1 MIRSLPTWKRT
12 VWLCL
17 VMATLEPIPLWAHG
31 GHGGSPAQS
40 SAPESSPSVDSWR
53 QNVRPPRNDL
63 APGML
68 GPSLPPSLP
77 RAAAPPTPQ
86 SPSPKPS
93 FPSSVERTVSAPRGM
108 LKRAWRH
115 QLEVVCSGDGIRI
128 FLYDSAGAPLS
139 PARISGDVVF
149 EARNDPRQWRFPI
162 EYVAQ
167 TGSGPRAHL
176 AVRADLSR
184 VRDGEL
190 EMLFELTGLPHPEEP
205 RLRFAKT
212 FALAVNAPEVT
223 VVPMTDADQ
232 AAVARQR
239 LCPVT
244 NEEFTHGPPIKVS
257 YGDRAI
263 YVCCDSC
270 IAEVRAAPQR
280 FFMTTAAGVNPVA
293 APSSGPREP
302 GYASSGGPTL
312 PPPPT
317 FVTESDR
324 TEVER
329 QRYCPVTHQALGA
342 HGVPLR
348 VSAGSRYTFVCCAEC
363 VSAADRLLT
372 ANSAAPATAGPERAC
387 QACRGN

>member
-53 QNVRPPRNDL
+53 QNLRPQRNDL
-63 APGML
+63 AAGMH

-77 RAAAPPTPQ
+77 RAATAPPPP
-86 SPSPKPS
+86 SPAPKPS
-93 FPSSVERTVSAPRGM
+93 LPSSVEQTVSAPRGM
-108 LKRAWRH
+108 LKRGWRH
-115 QLEVVCSGDGIRI
+115 QLEVVCGVDGIRI

-139 PARISGDVVF
+139 PEGVSGDVVF

-167 TGSGPRAHL
+167 AAGGLRAHL

-190 EMLFELTGLPHPEEP
+190 DLLFELTGLPHPEET
-205 RLRFAKT
+205 RLRFAQT
-212 FALAVNAPEVT
+212 FARAVNSPEVT

-244 NEEFTHGPPIKVS
+244 NEEFTHGPPIKLS
-257 YGDRAI
+257 YGDRAL

-280 FFMTTAAGVNPVA
+280 FFATAGADAAGG
-293 APSSGPREP
+293 PSRGAQEP
-302 GYASSGGPTL
+302 GNTDSGGPSPL
-312 PPPPT
+312 PPPT
-317 FVTESDR
+317 IVTQSDR
-324 TEVER
+324 TEIER
-329 QRYCPVTHQALGA
+329 QRYCPVTRQALGA

-348 VSAGSRYTFVCCAEC
+348 VSAGNRFTFVCCAGC
-363 VSAADRLLT
+363 VSAAERLLI
-372 ANSAAPATAGPERAC
+372 ADSAAPGTAAPERAC
-387 QACRGN
+387 QSCRSN

>member
-1 MIRSLPTWKRT
+1 MIRSLPKLRRT
-12 VWLCL
+12 VWICL
-17 VMATLEPIPLWAHG
+17 AMATLEPIPVWAHG

-40 SAPESSPSVDSWR
+40 SAPESSPAVDSWR
-53 QNVRPPRNDL
+53 QNLRPQRNDL
-63 APGML
+63 APGMH

-77 RAAAPPTPQ
+77 RAATAPPP
-86 SPSPKPS
+86 SPAPKPS

-108 LKRAWRH
+108 LKRGWRH
-115 QLEVVCSGDGIRI
+115 QLEVVCSVDGIRI

-139 PARISGDVVF
+139 PEGASGDVVF

-162 EYVAQ
+162 EYVSQA
-167 TGSGPRAHL
+167 GSGPRAHL

-212 FALAVNAPEVT
+212 FALAVNASEVT

-244 NEEFTHGPPIKVS
+244 NDEFTHGPPIKLS

-280 FFMTTAAGVNPVA
+280 FFATTTAGADAVPVS
-293 APSSGPREP
+293 SSGPREP
-302 GYASSGGPTL
+302 ASTNSGGPTL
-312 PPPPT
+312 LPPPT
-317 FVTESDR
+317 FAAESDR

-329 QRYCPVTHQALGA
+329 QRYCPVTQQALGA

-348 VSAGSRYTFVCCAEC
+348 VSAGNRYTFVCCAGC
-363 VSAADRLLT
+363 VSAAERLLI
-372 ANSAAPATAGPERAC
+372 ANSAAPATAGSVRAC
-387 QACRGN
+387 PTCRDN